1 MSLDMIPLEVICR
14 NIATGSLVKKYP
26 FPEKKELNPP
36 IIQFDYKND
45 EYHDPMLNDSIILA
59 LDIVTQENLDEIREI
74 TLKINKVL
82 SDFLK
87 SKGLLLVD
95 FKLEYGFDKEGNI
108 ILGDEISPDT
118 TRLWDVDTLEN
129 FDKDIF
135 RKGQDGVVDAYRK
148 VVDLILTDDEKD
160 KWNVKDIE

>member
-1 MSLDMIPLEVICR
+1 M
-14 NIATGSLVKKYP
+14 
-26 FPEKKELNPP
+26 
-36 IIQFDYKND
+36 
-45 EYHDPMLNDSIILA
+45 
-59 LDIVTQENLDEIREI
+59 DIVSQDALDEIRQI
-74 TLKINKVL
+74 TLKINRVL

-95 FKLEYGFDKEGNI
+95 FKLEYGFDKDGNI

-135 RKGQDGVVDAYRK
+135 RKGEDGVVDAYRK